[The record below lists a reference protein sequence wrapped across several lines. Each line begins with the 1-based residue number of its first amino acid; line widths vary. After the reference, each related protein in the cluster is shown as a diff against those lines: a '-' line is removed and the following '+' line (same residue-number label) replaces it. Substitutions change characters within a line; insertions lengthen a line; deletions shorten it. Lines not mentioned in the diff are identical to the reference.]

1 MGTRLES
8 KVAVITG
15 STSGIGRATAELFA
29 QEGARVIVNGRRQ
42 ELGEKVVEGIRDKG
56 GVAHYFYADVS
67 ESDQLRDLIRFAVD
81 THGKLDILM
90 NNAFS
95 GESASVVDMEEE
107 EWDAIFAVTVK
118 AAFLGSKHAIPEMI
132 EAGGGVIINTSS
144 VHGLLGGRENVAY
157 DTVKAALINM
167 TRQMAVDYGQYGIR
181 VNALCPGRIVTEKK
195 VEMLKAHP
203 KEVRRQKLVY
213 PLGRPG
219 TMGEAASAA
228 LFLASEDASFVT
240 GHALVVDGGLTVQ
253 LQDAAAA
260 HVEEGLLEELGRNEG

>member
-1 MGTRLES
+1 MGDRLVG

-15 STSGIGRATAELFA
+15 STSGIGRATAERFA
-29 QEGARVIVNGRRQ
+29 QEGARVIVNGRRKG
-42 ELGEKVVEGIRDKG
+42 LGEEVVEGIRSRG
-56 GVAHYFYADVS
+56 GTAHYFQADVS
-67 ESDQLRDLIRFAVD
+67 EGDQLCDLVHFAVD
-81 THGKLDILM
+81 THGRLDILM

-95 GESASVVDMEEE
+95 GKSASVVEMEEE
-107 EWDAIFAVTVK
+107 AWDAIFAVTVK
-118 AAFLGSKHAIPEMI
+118 AAFLGSKYAIPKMI
-132 EAGGGVIINTSS
+132 QGGGGVIINTSS
-144 VHGLLGGRENVAY
+144 VHGLLGGRKNVAY
-157 DTVKAALINM
+157 DAVKAALINM

-195 VEMLKAHP
+195 VEMLEAHP
-203 KEVRRQKLVY
+203 EEVRRQKFVY

-240 GHALVVDGGLTVQ
+240 GHALVVDGGLTAQ

-260 HVEEGLLEELGRNEG
+260 HVEKGLLEELGCDQA